1 MKNRNNTFNNAYLI
15 QQKLEKKKKKK
26 GKNGVNVFKNKL
38 INKLKDELIF

>member
-15 QQKLEKKKKKK
+15 QQKLEKKKKK

>member
-26 GKNGVNVFKNKL
+26 EKMVLMFSK
-38 INKLKDELIF
+38 IN

>member
-26 GKNGVNVFKNKL
+26 EKMV
-38 INKLKDELIF
+38 LIFSKIN